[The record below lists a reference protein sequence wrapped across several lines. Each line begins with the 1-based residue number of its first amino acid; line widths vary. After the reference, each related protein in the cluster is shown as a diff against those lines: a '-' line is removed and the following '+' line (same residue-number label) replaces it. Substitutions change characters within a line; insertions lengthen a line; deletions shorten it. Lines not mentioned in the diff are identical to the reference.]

1 MLAGAAAIF
10 LLVLGL
16 FLLVL
21 WRPTAGRRVSAASWI
36 WVGGVILPF
45 ATLAALIGFGLLRGE
60 LLLQGEAGGG
70 ALDVEARGRM
80 WAWEF
85 RYPGTSGPRS
95 SEGILHIPVGREVL
109 VTATS
114 TDVIH
119 SFWVPRLGGK
129 IDAIPGHAAR
139 VRIMADRPG
148 VYGGICAEYC
158 GIGHSGM
165 RFTVHAHPAE
175 AFDGIIAGLS
185 RAEEETP

>member
-21 WRPTAGRRVSAASWI
+21 WRPTAGRRVSATRWI

-60 LLLQGEAGGG
+60 LLLQGDAGGG
-70 ALDVEARGRM
+70 ALDVEARSRM

-85 RYPGTSGPRS
+85 RYPGTPGPRS

-148 VYGGICAEYC
+148 VYGGVCAEYC
-158 GIGHSGM
+158 GTGHSGM
-165 RFTVHAHPAE
+165 RFAVHAHPAE

>member
-21 WRPTAGRRVSAASWI
+21 YRPQAGRRVSAARWI
-36 WVGGVILPF
+36 WTGGVILPF
-45 ATLAALIGFGLLRGE
+45 ATLTALIGFGLLSGE
-60 LLLQGEAGGG
+60 TLLKGEAGDD

-80 WAWEF
+80 WVWEF
-85 RYPGTSGPRS
+85 RYAGMDGARS
-95 SEGILHIPVGREVL
+95 SEGVLHIPVGREVR

-114 TDVIH
+114 GDVIH

-129 IDAIPGHAAR
+129 IDATPGHAAR
-139 VRIMADRPG
+139 VRIKADRPG
-148 VYGGICAEYC
+148 VYGGVCAEYC
-158 GIGHSGM
+158 GTGHAGM
-165 RFTVHAHPAE
+165 RFTVEAHPAG
-175 AFDGIIAGLS
+175 AFDAIVAGLP